1 MILEEVYFL
10 VSVCNHRGW
19 WSRKELRKSNFKW
32 EGKISEILGLQNTRN
47 DHVNTEEER
56 ERIYKICMNMSVCA
70 CRSHRGNNQEMVN
83 DINEERKG
91 MGKINDKIL
100 KSMWI
105 FRRKKWWC
113 DYRSKIYNI
122 PSNSE
127 LQWHLR
133 ILGSF

>member
-1 MILEEVYFL
+1 M
-10 VSVCNHRGW
+10 
-19 WSRKELRKSNFKW
+19 RKSNFKW

-105 FRRKKWWC
+105 FRRKK
-113 DYRSKIYNI
+113 
-122 PSNSE
+122 
-127 LQWHLR
+127 
-133 ILGSF
+133 